1 MHFLHLIAVSCVG
14 ALTPLATPRIIRATR
29 LQAAA
34 VEAKADWNGAYPSG
48 AAEEFDEAL
57 QCLSLDSDDESCSIA
72 YLEDVFRK
80 VDTEKVQGRRPLP
93 RHRRDEKPSLS
104 QVRSECD
111 ADQEAKID
119 ELWKIIKMM
128 YGGASRKEAIV
139 ARRKLPVPDTGVA
152 DAYSLCLR
160 FLNPATSKAAG
171 CSKEALDRALELLD
185 CEGDECLAL
194 NEGQLQVLDQL
205 HKCVD
210 RIDAGES
217 VEAAVQNTWD
227 AREAVARKR
236 LADYYTS

>member
-14 ALTPLATPRIIRATR
+14 ALTPLATPRILRATR
-29 LQAAA
+29 VLASA
-34 VEAKADWNGAYPSG
+34 VEAKAEWNGQFPSG
-48 AAEEFDEAL
+48 AAEEFDAAL

-80 VDTEKVQGRRPLP
+80 VDTEK
-93 RHRRDEKPSLS
+93 
-104 QVRSECD
+104 VRSECD

-128 YGGASRKEAIV
+128 YGGASRKEAII
-139 ARRKLPVPDTGVA
+139 ARRKLPVPDTAVA

-160 FLNPATSKAAG
+160 WLNPATSKQAG

>member
-14 ALTPLATPRIIRATR
+14 ALTPLATPRNIRATR
-29 LQAAA
+29 LKAAA
-34 VEAKADWNGAYPSG
+34 VEAKAEWNGAFPSG

-57 QCLSLDSDDESCSIA
+57 QCLSLDSDDEGCTIA

-80 VDTEKVQGRRPLP
+80 VDTEK
-93 RHRRDEKPSLS
+93 
-104 QVRSECD
+104 VRSECD

-128 YGGASRKEAIV
+128 YGGASRKEAII
-139 ARRKLPVPDTGVA
+139 ARRKLPVPDTAVA
-152 DAYSLCLR
+152 DAYLLCLR

-217 VEAAVQNTWD
+217 VEAAVQDTWD

>member
-14 ALTPLATPRIIRATR
+14 ALTPLATPRNIRATR

-34 VEAKADWNGAYPSG
+34 VEAKAEWNGAFPSG

-80 VDTEKVQGRRPLP
+80 VDTEKV
-93 RHRRDEKPSLS
+93 
-104 QVRSECD
+104 RSECD

-128 YGGASRKEAIV
+128 YGGASRKEAII
-139 ARRKLPVPDTGVA
+139 ARRKLPVPDTAVA

-160 FLNPATSKAAG
+160 WLNPATSKEAG

>member
-14 ALTPLATPRIIRATR
+14 ALTPLATPRNIRATR

-80 VDTEKVQGRRPLP
+80 VDTEKV
-93 RHRRDEKPSLS
+93 
-104 QVRSECD
+104 RSECD

-139 ARRKLPVPDTGVA
+139 ARRKLPVPDTAVA

>member
-1 MHFLHLIAVSCVG
+1 MKFVRTSTFTQKTLI
-14 ALTPLATPRIIRATR
+14 
-29 LQAAA
+29 
-34 VEAKADWNGAYPSG
+34 
-48 AAEEFDEAL
+48 
-57 QCLSLDSDDESCSIA
+57 
-72 YLEDVFRK
+72 
-80 VDTEKVQGRRPLP
+80 
-93 RHRRDEKPSLS
+93 S

-111 ADQEAKID
+111 AEQEKKID

-128 YGGASRKEAIV
+128 YGGASRKEAII
-139 ARRKLPVPDTGVA
+139 ARRKLPVPDTAVA

-160 FLNPATSKAAG
+160 WLNPATSKEAG

-217 VEAAVQNTWD
+217 VEAAVQDTWD

>member
-1 MHFLHLIAVSCVG
+1 MTAS
-14 ALTPLATPRIIRATR
+14 ASTPSMR
-29 LQAAA
+29 
-34 VEAKADWNGAYPSG
+34 
-48 AAEEFDEAL
+48 
-57 QCLSLDSDDESCSIA
+57 
-72 YLEDVFRK
+72 RK
-80 VDTEKVQGRRPLP
+80 
-93 RHRRDEKPSLS
+93 KPSFS

>member
-14 ALTPLATPRIIRATR
+14 ALTPLATPRNIRATR

-34 VEAKADWNGAYPSG
+34 VEAKAEWNGAFPSG

-80 VDTEKVQGRRPLP
+80 VDTEKV
-93 RHRRDEKPSLS
+93 
-104 QVRSECD
+104 RSECD

-128 YGGASRKEAIV
+128 YGGASRKEAII
-139 ARRKLPVPDTGVA
+139 ARRKLPVPDTAVA

-160 FLNPATSKAAG
+160 FLNPATSKQAG

>member
-14 ALTPLATPRIIRATR
+14 ALTPLATPRNIRATR

-34 VEAKADWNGAYPSG
+34 VEAKAEWNGAFPSG

-80 VDTEKVQGRRPLP
+80 VDTEKV
-93 RHRRDEKPSLS
+93 
-104 QVRSECD
+104 RSECD

-128 YGGASRKEAIV
+128 YGGASRKEAII
-139 ARRKLPVPDTGVA
+139 ARRKLPVPDTAVA

-160 FLNPATSKAAG
+160 FLNPATSKQAG

-217 VEAAVQNTWD
+217 VEAAVQDTWD

>member
-14 ALTPLATPRIIRATR
+14 ALTPLATPRKIRATR
-29 LQAAA
+29 LHGAA
-34 VEAKADWNGAYPSG
+34 VEAKAEWNGAFPSG

-80 VDTEKVQGRRPLP
+80 VDTEKV
-93 RHRRDEKPSLS
+93 
-104 QVRSECD
+104 RSECD

-128 YGGASRKEAIV
+128 YGGASRKEAII
-139 ARRKLPVPDTGVA
+139 ARRKLPVPDTAVA

-160 FLNPATSKAAG
+160 FLNPATSKQAG

>member
-1 MHFLHLIAVSCVG
+1 M
-14 ALTPLATPRIIRATR
+14 
-29 LQAAA
+29 
-34 VEAKADWNGAYPSG
+34 
-48 AAEEFDEAL
+48 
-57 QCLSLDSDDESCSIA
+57 
-72 YLEDVFRK
+72 
-80 VDTEKVQGRRPLP
+80 RR
-93 RHRRDEKPSLS
+93 ETSFS

-128 YGGASRKEAIV
+128 YGGASRKEAII
-139 ARRKLPVPDTGVA
+139 ARRKLPVPDTAVA

>member
-14 ALTPLATPRIIRATR
+14 ALTPLATPRNIRARR

-80 VDTEKVQGRRPLP
+80 VDTEKV
-93 RHRRDEKPSLS
+93 
-104 QVRSECD
+104 RSECD

-139 ARRKLPVPDTGVA
+139 ARRKLPVPDTAVA

-210 RIDAGES
+210 RIAAGES

>member
-1 MHFLHLIAVSCVG
+1 
-14 ALTPLATPRIIRATR
+14 
-29 LQAAA
+29 
-34 VEAKADWNGAYPSG
+34 
-48 AAEEFDEAL
+48 
-57 QCLSLDSDDESCSIA
+57 
-72 YLEDVFRK
+72 
-80 VDTEKVQGRRPLP
+80 
-93 RHRRDEKPSLS
+93 
-104 QVRSECD
+104 
-111 ADQEAKID
+111 
-119 ELWKIIKMM
+119 MM

-139 ARRKLPVPDTGVA
+139 ARRKLPVPDTAVA

-160 FLNPATSKAAG
+160 FLNPATSSQAG

-210 RIDAGES
+210 RIAAGES

>member
-14 ALTPLATPRIIRATR
+14 ALTPLATPRNIRATR

-34 VEAKADWNGAYPSG
+34 VEAKAEWNGAFPSG

-80 VDTEKVQGRRPLP
+80 VDTEKV
-93 RHRRDEKPSLS
+93 
-104 QVRSECD
+104 RSECD

-128 YGGASRKEAIV
+128 YGGASGKEAII
-139 ARRKLPVPDTGVA
+139 ARRKLPVPDTAVA

-160 FLNPATSKAAG
+160 FLNPATSKQAG

-210 RIDAGES
+210 RIAAGES

>member
-14 ALTPLATPRIIRATR
+14 ALTPLATPRNIRATR
-29 LQAAA
+29 LKAAA
-34 VEAKADWNGAYPSG
+34 VEAKAEWNGAFPSG

-80 VDTEKVQGRRPLP
+80 VDTEKV
-93 RHRRDEKPSLS
+93 
-104 QVRSECD
+104 RSECD

-128 YGGASRKEAIV
+128 YGGASRKEAII
-139 ARRKLPVPDTGVA
+139 ARRKLPVPDTAVA

>member
-1 MHFLHLIAVSCVG
+1 M
-14 ALTPLATPRIIRATR
+14 LTGP
-29 LQAAA
+29 
-34 VEAKADWNGAYPSG
+34 
-48 AAEEFDEAL
+48 
-57 QCLSLDSDDESCSIA
+57 
-72 YLEDVFRK
+72 
-80 VDTEKVQGRRPLP
+80 DT
-93 RHRRDEKPSLS
+93 D
-104 QVRSECD
+104 
-111 ADQEAKID
+111 
-119 ELWKIIKMM
+119 
-128 YGGASRKEAIV
+128 GASRKEAIV
-139 ARRKLPVPDTGVA
+139 ARRKLPVPDTAVA

-217 VEAAVQNTWD
+217 VEAAVQSTWD

>member
-1 MHFLHLIAVSCVG
+1 MRFFLLSIACGCAS
-14 ALTPLATPRIIRATR
+14 ALTPLATRFSTR
-29 LQAAA
+29 LHAAPA
-34 VEAKADWNGAYPSG
+34 VEATSTDWNGAFPSG

-57 QCLSLDSDDESCSIA
+57 QCLSLDSDDESYSIA
-72 YLEDVFRK
+72 YLEDIFRK
-80 VDTEKVQGRRPLP
+80 VVTEK
-93 RHRRDEKPSLS
+93 
-104 QVRSECD
+104 VRSECD

-128 YGGASRKEAIV
+128 YGGASRKEAII
-139 ARRKLPVPDTGVA
+139 ARRKLPVPDTAIA

-160 FLNPATSKAAG
+160 WLNPATSKEAG

-217 VEAAVQNTWD
+217 VEAAVQDTWD

>member
-29 LQAAA
+29 LAAA
-34 VEAKADWNGAYPSG
+34 VEAKAEWNGQFPSG
-48 AAEEFDEAL
+48 AADEFDAAL

-80 VDTEKVQGRRPLP
+80 VDTEK
-93 RHRRDEKPSLS
+93 
-104 QVRSECD
+104 VRSECD

-128 YGGASRKEAIV
+128 YGGASRKEAII
-139 ARRKLPVPDTGVA
+139 ARRKLPVPDTAVA

-217 VEAAVQNTWD
+217 VEAAVQDTWD